1 MEEKGK
7 DKTITYDSASYQVT
21 AVVTDKQD
29 GTLSVKW
36 NYGGNTDIQ
45 FRNTYTKQGKKTTPD
60 TGDTSEMP
68 LYAILLI
75 MGIAGLGTLGI
86 YRRRMNR

>member
-1 MEEKGK
+1 MEEKGD
-7 DKTITYDSASYQVT
+7 DKNITYDSASYQVT

-36 NYGGNTDIQ
+36 NYGGNKTIQ

-75 MGIAGLGTLGI
+75 LGIAGLGTVGL
-86 YRRRMNR
+86 YRRKMNR